1 MRNAHCSTCNMV
13 IKLKNMEKET
23 QSLFDL
29 ENGETHSK
37 KWKMRNAHTGGLGV

>member
-1 MRNAHCSTCNMV
+1 MV

-29 ENGETHSK
+29 ENGETNSK